1 MHRYALVVIDMQR
14 GFLDASSPL
23 FIPGAADTVPACARA
38 IDCCHRAGVPVVFA
52 VRHYRADG
60 SDVERA
66 RQCFRRYGLC
76 RAALCRRLREGK
88 ALAQVFRVA

>member
-1 MHRYALVVIDMQR
+1 MEGFRLPR
-14 GFLDASSPL
+14 GRDYKLS
-23 FIPGAADTVPACARA
+23 GCWKV
-38 IDCCHRAGVPVVFA
+38 
-52 VRHYRADG
+52 Y

-66 RQCFRRYGLC
+66 RQCFRRYELC